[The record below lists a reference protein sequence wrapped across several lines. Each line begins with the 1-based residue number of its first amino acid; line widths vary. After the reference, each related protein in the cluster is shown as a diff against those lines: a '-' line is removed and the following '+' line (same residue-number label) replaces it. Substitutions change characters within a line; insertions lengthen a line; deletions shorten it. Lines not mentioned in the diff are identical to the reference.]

1 MRHPVDQPWTLVAT
15 GGAVPDLLRGVE
27 VPATVPGVV
36 HTDLLTAGLV
46 PDPYLDE
53 NEAALQWVGRT
64 AWRYRTRLHL
74 PAPAPGERVEL
85 VFGGLDTVAE
95 VRLDDQVLG
104 TPRNMHRTHR
114 YDVTALLGA
123 DGSCG
128 DAHIEHDESEG
139 HDEHE
144 LVVDF
149 AAQLDA
155 AEAMSEAQ
163 GPRVHTNEHPFNAV
177 RKMACNFGWD
187 WGPDLVTAGIWRP
200 VHVERWRTARLRTVR
215 PLATVGG
222 TTGRVE
228 VHVEVERDP
237 SQASPL
243 VLAATVTT
251 PGGTPY
257 VVSVDLGESG
267 GCGVV
272 TVELPDVALWWPRG
286 YGDQP
291 LYDLAVTLQQDE
303 SELDRWEGRTGFRTV
318 TLDTGPDEH
327 GTPFVL
333 SVNHRPVL
341 VKGANW
347 IPDDCFPHRV
357 DRARYAAR
365 IGDAVDAGMNLLR
378 VWGGGLYESDDFY
391 DLCDEQGVLVWQ
403 DFLFACAAYAE
414 EQPLRDE
421 VVAEATEAVTRLSP
435 HPSLVVWN
443 GNNENLWGHE
453 DWDWAEQLG
462 DLTWGRG
469 YYLDVLPELVGRLDP
484 TRPYSP
490 GSPWSFDERRHPN
503 DPAHGTMHI
512 WDVWNSLDYKHYRDY
527 VPRFV
532 SEFGYQ
538 GPPTWATLNRAVH
551 DAPLTPSSP
560 AMSSHQKAVGGATKL
575 THGMEPHLDVPPDDR
590 FEDWHWAMQVQ
601 QARAVTFGL
610 EHLRSWH
617 PVCSGAIVWQLND
630 CWPVTSWAAV
640 DGDGRRKP
648 LWFALRHAYAARL
661 LSVQPRD
668 GGLVLAVGN
677 DTDEGWATQVTVRRL
692 DLDGAERAR
701 TTLTVDVPPR
711 STVTA
716 PLALALGTDAD
727 VRRDVLVAEAGGH
740 RAVWFFAEDKDLALS
755 REWGSA
761 RAEAVPGGYDV
772 HVTAAGL
779 QRDVCLLVDKVDP
792 DAVLDE
798 AMVTLLPGE
807 SRTFHVTSRRV
818 LDPAALLDPRVLRST
833 NQLVTSPGRP
843 EPSAR
848 TEPSARPELSDRH
861 HEHDHELRGTHR

>member
-333 SVNHRPVL
+333 SVNHRKAPE
-341 VKGANW
+341 
-347 IPDDCFPHRV
+347 FPPFPC
-357 DRARYAAR
+357 
-365 IGDAVDAGMNLLR
+365 G
-378 VWGGGLYESDDFY
+378 
-391 DLCDEQGVLVWQ
+391 
-403 DFLFACAAYAE
+403 
-414 EQPLRDE
+414 
-421 VVAEATEAVTRLSP
+421 
-435 HPSLVVWN
+435 
-443 GNNENLWGHE
+443 
-453 DWDWAEQLG
+453 
-462 DLTWGRG
+462 
-469 YYLDVLPELVGRLDP
+469 
-484 TRPYSP
+484 
-490 GSPWSFDERRHPN
+490 
-503 DPAHGTMHI
+503 
-512 WDVWNSLDYKHYRDY
+512 
-527 VPRFV
+527 
-532 SEFGYQ
+532 
-538 GPPTWATLNRAVH
+538 
-551 DAPLTPSSP
+551 
-560 AMSSHQKAVGGATKL
+560 
-575 THGMEPHLDVPPDDR
+575 
-590 FEDWHWAMQVQ
+590 FEDAWV
-601 QARAVTFGL
+601 
-610 EHLRSWH
+610 S
-617 PVCSGAIVWQLND
+617 
-630 CWPVTSWAAV
+630 
-640 DGDGRRKP
+640 
-648 LWFALRHAYAARL
+648 
-661 LSVQPRD
+661 
-668 GGLVLAVGN
+668 
-677 DTDEGWATQVTVRRL
+677 
-692 DLDGAERAR
+692 
-701 TTLTVDVPPR
+701 
-711 STVTA
+711 
-716 PLALALGTDAD
+716 
-727 VRRDVLVAEAGGH
+727 
-740 RAVWFFAEDKDLALS
+740 
-755 REWGSA
+755 
-761 RAEAVPGGYDV
+761 
-772 HVTAAGL
+772 
-779 QRDVCLLVDKVDP
+779 
-792 DAVLDE
+792 
-798 AMVTLLPGE
+798 
-807 SRTFHVTSRRV
+807 
-818 LDPAALLDPRVLRST
+818 
-833 NQLVTSPGRP
+833 
-843 EPSAR
+843 
-848 TEPSARPELSDRH
+848 
-861 HEHDHELRGTHR
+861 